1 MRGGEG
7 GRGRECEGGMDE
19 KEWGGGGGRW
29 RGGRQGIALSDLT
42 SDYFVAQLPQ
52 VKVEMRQGKE
62 MRNFRGS
69 GAMRHAKRQ
78 YNKLLHNTYCT

>member
-7 GRGRECEGGMDE
+7 EGREGGREEERKRGGGGENE
-19 KEWGGGGGRW
+19 KEWGGGYRG
-29 RGGRQGIALSDLT
+29 RGGGQQIGLSDLL

-69 GAMRHAKRQ
+69 GAMCHAKRQ
-78 YNKLLHNTYCT
+78 

>member
-1 MRGGEG
+1 MGKRTKRNGWGE
-7 GRGRECEGGMDE
+7 RGREGG
-19 KEWGGGGGRW
+19 
-29 RGGRQGIALSDLT
+29 QGIGLSDLI

-78 YNKLLHNTYCT
+78 